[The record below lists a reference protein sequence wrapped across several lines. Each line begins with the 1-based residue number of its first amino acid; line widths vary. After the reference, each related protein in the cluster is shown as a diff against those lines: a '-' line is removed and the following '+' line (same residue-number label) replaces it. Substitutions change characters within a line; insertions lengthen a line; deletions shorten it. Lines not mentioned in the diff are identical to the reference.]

1 MLRKFCSYA
10 ACNSYEERRKYM
22 KMKIYDAS
30 HVNACIRMFFL
41 VNSYN
46 STNNVTVNVTPD
58 LLPNVKT
65 LVK

>member
-1 MLRKFCSYA
+1 
-10 ACNSYEERRKYM
+10 M

-30 HVNACIRMFFL
+30 RINACIRMFFL
-41 VNSYN
+41 VNPYN

-58 LLPNVKT
+58 LLPNVKA